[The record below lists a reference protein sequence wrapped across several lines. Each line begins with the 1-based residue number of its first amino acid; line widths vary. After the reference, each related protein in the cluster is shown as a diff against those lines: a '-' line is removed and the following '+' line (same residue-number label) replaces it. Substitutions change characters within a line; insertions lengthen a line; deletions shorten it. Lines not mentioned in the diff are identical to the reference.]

1 MYLLELG
8 WDDSNNLIFEFEKE
22 GEEEKVILPETVDR
36 INIKFEISKVQQY
49 ELGPKPP
56 PYLVSVKEVF
66 FTEKTMC
73 FLINL
78 RQLNRPE
85 ELKITILKL
94 TIFFINGNK
103 VFLTFNENCKFSEIH
118 HNGTFYKENYV
129 QNCSSRNNIK
139 TKITQERVFKEILQD
154 FNKNTRKTTYV
165 YQKNQIE
172 NTIEDAQYISL
183 IKENNER
190 LKRVEEEL
198 KTISVLL
205 KDARFNGITNYS
217 NLPPVPSSPPS
228 MGITRIKHPPKNS
241 TGVQQSLVYLSELK
255 TVLKKGKKE
264 NNEFNFR
271 EILKPLGEEELSKIT
286 LSDEELL
293 KKQEDAIN
301 NQLKRLKKEEEKIFR
316 LEDLRKP
323 T

>member
-1 MYLLELG
+1 MYLLELS
-8 WDDSNNLIFEFEKE
+8 WDDSSNLIFEFEKE
-22 GEEEKVILPETVDR
+22 GEEKKVILPETVDR
-36 INIKFEISKVQQY
+36 INIKFEISMVQQY
-49 ELGPKPP
+49 ELGSKPP

-78 RQLNRPE
+78 RQLNRLE

-94 TIFFINGNK
+94 TIFFVNGNK
-103 VFLTFNENCKFSEIH
+103 VFLSFNEKYKFSEIQYR
-118 HNGTFYKENYV
+118 GTFYKEDYV
-129 QNCSSRNNIK
+129 QNYSSRNNIK
-139 TKITQERVFKEILQD
+139 KRITQEKVFKEVLRD
-154 FNKNTRKTTYV
+154 FNKNTQKTTYV

-172 NTIEDAQYISL
+172 NTIEDSQYFSL

-198 KTISVLL
+198 KTISALL
-205 KDARFNGITNYS
+205 KNARFNGSINYS
-217 NLPPVPSSPPS
+217 NLPSVPSAPPS
-228 MGITRIKHPPKNS
+228 MGITRIKRPPKRS
-241 TGVQQSLVYLSELK
+241 TGIQQNLVYLSELK

-271 EILKPLGEEELSKIT
+271 EILKPLSEEELNKIT
-286 LSDEELL
+286 LSDEELI
-293 KKQEDAIN
+293 KKQEIAVN
-301 NQLKRLKKEEEKIFR
+301 NQLKRLKKEEEKVLR